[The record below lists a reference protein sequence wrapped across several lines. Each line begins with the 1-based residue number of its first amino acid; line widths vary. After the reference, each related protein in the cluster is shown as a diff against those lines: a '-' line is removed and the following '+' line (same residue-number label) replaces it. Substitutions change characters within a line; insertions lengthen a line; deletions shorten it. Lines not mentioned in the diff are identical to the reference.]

1 MPMEAIHKFIESGDT
16 VYTHRLSELN
26 KRRSVVEVN
35 EKVASQSS
43 KGTKY
48 VKVRRGDTLG
58 GIASKNRTTVAKI
71 KRLNG
76 LKGTNIR
83 VGQRLRVR

>member
-1 MPMEAIHKFIESGDT
+1 MEF

-83 VGQRLRVR
+83 GGQRLRVR